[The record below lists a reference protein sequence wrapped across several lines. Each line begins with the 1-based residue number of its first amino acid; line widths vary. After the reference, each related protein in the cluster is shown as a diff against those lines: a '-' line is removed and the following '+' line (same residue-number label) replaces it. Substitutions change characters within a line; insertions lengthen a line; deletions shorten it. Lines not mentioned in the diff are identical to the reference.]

1 MAIKRIN
8 LMDAVDERA
17 QRVSRGRTALI
28 RRGTVL
34 TGPVNAVASVTL
46 GGGPVDAVCPV
57 NVSVA
62 VGDEVLVLAD
72 TDGYWITG
80 VLNAALATGDTLFTP
95 SANATVNS
103 VYAVRQGR
111 LVCIQ
116 FNLRT
121 VNAITSDATGNFADV
136 NVGTINPAMYRP
148 VASAHAAGATTAHML
163 DLLIAT
169 SGAVS
174 LTLTSAPTTTIAA
187 NTAFGVQATYIG
199 A

>member
-1 MAIKRIN
+1 MAVKRIN

-17 QRVSRGRTALI
+17 ARVSRGRTALA

-34 TGPVNAVASVTL
+34 TAPVNGIASITL
-46 GGGPVDAVCPV
+46 GGGPVDAVCPAS
-57 NVSVA
+57 VSVNT
-62 VGDEVLVLAD
+62 GDEVILLAD
-72 TDGYWITG
+72 TDAFWIVG
-80 VLNAALATGDTLFTP
+80 VFSTAIATGDTLFTP

-103 VYAVRQGR
+103 VYAIRQGR

-116 FNLRT
+116 FNLRL
-121 VNAITSDATGNFADV
+121 VNAVTSDATGNFNDV
-136 NVGTINPAMYRP
+136 NVGTINPTMYRP
-148 VASAHAAGATTAHML
+148 VASMHAVGATTGLML

-169 SGAVS
+169 SGACSV
-174 LTLTSAPTTTIAA
+174 TLTSAQSQTIAA